1 MSRINI
7 LLVFVSALVCGLIL
21 VCPELVLLF
30 GSAKYSGAI
39 AVIPPVAA
47 SVYFIFLYSILSFP
61 EFYYEKTQF
70 LALASFGAA
79 ILNVILN
86 FIFVKKY
93 GFVAAGYTTLICYI
107 IYSIGHYIVGI
118 KILNQ
123 NILGASMVN
132 EQVALVVSIGVI
144 IACIVGNFLIPY
156 QFVRYGLIGII
167 FVILMV
173 NRKQVINVFRTMKK
187 GK

>member
-1 MSRINI
+1 M
-7 LLVFVSALVCGLIL
+7 F
-21 VCPELVLLF
+21 F

-70 LALASFGAA
+70 LAFASFGAA

-86 FIFVKKY
+86 FIFIKKY

-107 IYSIGHYIVGI
+107 IYSIGHYIVGM
-118 KILNQ
+118 KVLSR
-123 NILGASMVN
+123 NISGASMVN
-132 EQVALVVSIGVI
+132 EQFTLIVSLGVI
-144 IACIVGNFLIPY
+144 VACVVGNFLIPY
-156 QFVRYGLIGII
+156 QLVRYGLIGIMFVI
-167 FVILMV
+167 FVV
-173 NRKQVINVFRTMKK
+173 NRKQVINAFRAMKK
-187 GK
+187 GR